1 MALRSSKSYF
11 NAEVSGSAENLR
23 AFRIRGEIHF
33 PNCRFLLGLGQP
45 PGPPK
50 LRLCMSTATNGQRT
64 ILVVDDFDD
73 TRLLLRTWLE
83 RRGFRVVE
91 AENGIQAINQAETE
105 SPDLIIMDM
114 QMPQL
119 DGLSATRRIRN
130 LESMN
135 SVPIVA
141 VSAYGADQ
149 FREQALAAGCNEY
162 VSTPFEPATLE
173 GIIRDLVH
181 P

>member
-1 MALRSSKSYF
+1 MESANSS
-11 NAEVSGSAENLR
+11 
-23 AFRIRGEIHF
+23 
-33 PNCRFLLGLGQP
+33 PNTR
-45 PGPPK
+45 
-50 LRLCMSTATNGQRT
+50 RT
-64 ILVVDDFDD
+64 VLVVDDFDD
-73 TRLLLRTWLE
+73 TRLLLRTWFE
-83 RRGFRVVE
+83 RRGFRVIEAGNGVE
-91 AENGIQAINQAETE
+91 AIDRAETE
-105 SPDLIIMDM
+105 SPDLIIMDI

-130 LESMN
+130 LKSFD

-149 FREQALAAGCNEY
+149 FRDQAIAAGCNEY

-173 GIIRDLVH
+173 GIIRSLVH

>member
-1 MALRSSKSYF
+1 MAEFHSP
-11 NAEVSGSAENLR
+11 NL
-23 AFRIRGEIHF
+23 
-33 PNCRFLLGLGQP
+33 RFLLGLRQP
-45 PGPPK
+45 PGPPT
-50 LRLCMSTATNGQRT
+50 LRLVMSTVTNGRRT

-91 AENGIQAINQAETE
+91 AENGIQAVNQAETE

-130 LESMN
+130 LKSMN

-173 GIIRDLVH
+173 RVIRDLVH
-181 P
+181 A